1 MKTKKSVYKT
11 AITSVL
17 LAILLLSFG
26 TAYSQCC
33 GGSNRSSCKTSAN
46 NTAGNE
52 SEAVFY
58 ECPMHADIT
67 SKTPANCTKCG
78 MALEK
83 KSGIT
88 SITSNN
94 NGITETFGVKGK
106 CGMCKTT
113 IESALK
119 NKKGIISCTW
129 DLSTNKLS
137 VTYIPETITIE
148 KIHQL
153 VADAGYDT
161 DKIKASD
168 KAYNKLPACCQYQ
181 RN

>member
-1 MKTKKSVYKT
+1 MKTKKSVCKT
-11 AITSVL
+11 IITSVFV
-17 LAILLLSFG
+17 AILLTSFG

-33 GGSNRSSCKTSAN
+33 GGSKQSTCKTSAN
-46 NTAGNE
+46 NTASNT
-52 SEAVFY
+52 SEAVIY
-58 ECPMHADIT
+58 ECPMHADVT
-67 SKTPANCTKCG
+67 SKSPGNCTKCG

-83 KSGIT
+83 KSSIT

-94 NGITETFGVKGK
+94 GGITETFGVKGK

-113 IESALK
+113 IEGALK
-119 NKKGIISCTW
+119 NKKGIISCSW
-129 DLSTNKLS
+129 DLSTNKLT
-137 VTYIPETITIE
+137 VTYIPETISIE

-168 KAYNKLPACCQYQ
+168 KAYSKLPACCQYQ